1 MRRCEE
7 CFKPFE
13 HRHGNQVTC
22 GEKACLLKRNAK
34 AVRKYKAKL
43 KERKAPEINGKLAEK
58 FLYC

>member
-1 MRRCEE
+1 MGVWAEMRRCEE

-13 HRHGNQVTC
+13 PRHGNQVTC
-22 GEKACLLKRNAK
+22 AK
-34 AVRKYKAKL
+34 AVRRYKAKL